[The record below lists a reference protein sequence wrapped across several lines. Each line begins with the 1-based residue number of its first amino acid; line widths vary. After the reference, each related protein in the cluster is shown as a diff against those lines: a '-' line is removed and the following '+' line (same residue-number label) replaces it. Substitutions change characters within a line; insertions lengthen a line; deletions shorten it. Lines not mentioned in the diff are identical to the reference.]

1 MNEQMTLV
9 CLEIILAIL
18 ATPSKWRS
26 RPSREKSVLEKKS
39 RMVSP
44 SSTSQPKRSA
54 AAIAM
59 VVFPAPER
67 PVNQTTLL
75 SIKAT

>member
-1 MNEQMTLV
+1 MKEHNTGV
-9 CLEIILAIL
+9 CLEIILAMR

-26 RPSREKSVLEKKS
+26 RPSRLKSVLEKKS

-54 AAIAM
+54 AAKAM
-59 VVFPAPER
+59 VVLPAPES
-67 PVNQTTLL
+67 PVSQTTRL
-75 SIKAT
+75 SITAT